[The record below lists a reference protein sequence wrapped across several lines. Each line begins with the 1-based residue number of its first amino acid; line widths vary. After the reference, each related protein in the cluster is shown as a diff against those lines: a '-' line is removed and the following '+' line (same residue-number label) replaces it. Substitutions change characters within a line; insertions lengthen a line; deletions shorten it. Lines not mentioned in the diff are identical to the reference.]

1 MNRRRQGDLGELSAL
16 YWLASKGAAVALP
29 VGHSPDWDI
38 AAEIMGRLVRI
49 QVKTSTYTQNGRW
62 KVTLATRGGN
72 QSWSGLSKMF
82 DQRRCEY
89 LFAHV
94 GDGRRWFIPTNFVGG
109 GHGILLGGPRYA
121 PFEIERGE
129 ALE

>member
-82 DQRRCEY
+82 DQSRCEK
-89 LFAHV
+89 LIGHV
-94 GDGRRWFIPTNFVGG
+94 CNARRWIIP
-109 GHGILLGGPRYA
+109 
-121 PFEIERGE
+121 
-129 ALE
+129 